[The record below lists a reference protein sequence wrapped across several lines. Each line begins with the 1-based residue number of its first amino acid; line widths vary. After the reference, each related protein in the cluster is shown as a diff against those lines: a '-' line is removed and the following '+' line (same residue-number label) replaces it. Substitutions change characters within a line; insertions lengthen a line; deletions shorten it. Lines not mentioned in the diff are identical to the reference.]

1 MEEETELVFVLTGH
15 FYARSATDTVTV
27 RVLPEEPTDPVDPVD
42 PKPGKKKK
50 DGGCFAG
57 GGSAPSS
64 LLAIAASVWIALR
77 RRR

>member
-42 PKPGKKKK
+42 PKPGKKK